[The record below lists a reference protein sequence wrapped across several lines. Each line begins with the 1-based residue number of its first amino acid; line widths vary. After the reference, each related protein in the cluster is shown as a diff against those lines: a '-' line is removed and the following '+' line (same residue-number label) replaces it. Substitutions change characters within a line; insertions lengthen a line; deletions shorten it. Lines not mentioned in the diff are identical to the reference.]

1 MTELAIYKL
10 PQWLL
15 ELLPAS
21 VARALSVVLTARVI
35 SVLGALSAV
44 LFVVSVVAL
53 PWLIARLPMDYFDPK
68 SFAARRRSLHDRH
81 PLYVIA
87 RNLFGLLLIL
97 CGLLMLFLPGQ
108 GLLTIIVGLVLAE
121 FPGKDRVERAIVS
134 AAPVLRAMNAIR
146 RRAGRPPLD
155 LGTPVSND

>member
-1 MTELAIYKL
+1 MYKL

-15 ELLPAS
+15 ELLPAPLE
-21 VARALSVVLTARVI
+21 RAVSLVLTARVI
-35 SVLGALSAV
+35 SVLGVLSAV

-53 PWLIARLPMDYFDPK
+53 PWLIARLPMDYFHPK
-68 SFAARRRSLHDRH
+68 SLEARRRSLHDRH
-81 PLYVIA
+81 PLYVIG

-97 CGLLMLFLPGQ
+97 CGILMLFLPGQ

-134 AAPVLRAMNAIR
+134 APPVLRAMNAIR
-146 RRAGRPPLD
+146 RRAGRPPLN
-155 LGTPVSND
+155 LGTTGEP